1 MSVQGESEK
10 PLWESVKKGNKLALS
25 TLYDQNFQILY
36 EYGFRICQ
44 KKELVEDAIQELFI
58 KLWGKRN
65 EIVIAGSVRSYLL
78 VSLRNAV
85 FNEVKKEKN
94 QSLISFGDIDL
105 DFKIDYTV
113 DSEFFKES
121 TSDDQVVALME
132 GLNKLTGRQKEI
144 LYLKFFQGL
153 SQDEIATIMGITVK
167 ASYKL
172 SARALATLKNLMG
185 ISGPILIAILQNW
198 KRV

>member
-78 VSLRNAV
+78 VSIRNAV

-198 KRV
+198 KRL